1 MIRRHVLLWTLL
13 TLGLTACG
21 SDGQSAADGQS
32 SLGTS
37 SSDPAAA
44 TAPPSQ
50 AATEDPPAPAP
61 PVDSAPTIEGV
72 PAASVNVGSAY
83 LFAPTA
89 ADPNHDSLTFSIANM
104 PTWAAFD
111 PTSGKLSGAP
121 TSADVGVFTN
131 ITISV
136 SDGQQSA
143 SIGPFQ
149 ITVVAQT
156 PTPPKNNPPVISGSP
171 MTTTVA
177 GQAYSFTPTAS
188 DPDGDT
194 LSFTIANKPAWAT
207 FSSTTGKLSG
217 TPSTA
222 NEKTYTAITISVS
235 DGQATAALPAFSIAV
250 TAPPNHPPTIS
261 GTPPTSVVA
270 GSAYTFKP
278 TASDA
283 DGNTLTFSIQ
293 NRPTW
298 ATFSTATGQL
308 SGTPTS
314 AGTFTNIVIS
324 VSDGKAS
331 ASLSAFTIT
340 VTAASGGGG
349 GSGSTN
355 TPPVISGTPPTSG
368 TVGTAYSF
376 TPTASDAN
384 GDPLT
389 FSIQNMP
396 TWAAFNTN
404 TGALTGTPT
413 SSNIGTSSNII
424 ISVSDGKATTALA
437 GFSITVASPVASGT
451 ATVTWTAPT
460 TNSDGTALTNLAG
473 FNVYWGTVAGNL
485 NQSMQVPGSGSTTYT
500 VTNLSSG
507 TWYFAVASYTTSGAQ
522 SALST
527 VSSKAIQ

>member
-1 MIRRHVLLWTLL
+1 MIRRQVLLCALL

-21 SDGQSAADGQS
+21 RDGQSAADGQS
-32 SLGTS
+32 SSGASTS
-37 SSDPAAA
+37 EAPA
-44 TAPPSQ
+44 APPSQ
-50 AATEDPPAPAP
+50 AAGEASPAPTP

-72 PAASVNVGSAY
+72 PTASVTVGSAY

-89 ADPNHDSLTFSIANM
+89 ADPNNDPLTFSIANM

-111 PTSGKLSGAP
+111 NTSGKLSGTP

-149 ITVVAQT
+149 ITVAAPT

-171 MTTTVA
+171 ATTIVA

-194 LSFTIANKPAWAT
+194 LSYTIANKPSWAT
-207 FSSTTGKLSG
+207 FSSTTGKLNG

-261 GTPPTSVVA
+261 GTPPTSVVV

-278 TASDA
+278 TASDV
-283 DGNTLTFSIQ
+283 DGDTLSYSIQ

-298 ATFSTATGQL
+298 ATFSTTTGQL
-308 SGTPTS
+308 SGTPAS
-314 AGTFTNIVIS
+314 AGTFSNIVIS

-331 ASLSAFTIT
+331 ASLGAFTIT
-340 VTAASGGGG
+340 VTAAGGGGG
-349 GSGSTN
+349 GSGTTN
-355 TPPVISGTPPTSG
+355 TPPVISGTPSASA

-396 TWAAFNTN
+396 IWATFNTS

-413 SSNIGTSSNII
+413 SSSVGTSSNII
-424 ISVSDGKATTALA
+424 ISVSDGKATTPLA
-437 GFSITVASPVASGT
+437 AFAITVASPVATGT

-460 TNSDGTALTNLAG
+460 INSDGTALTNLAG
-473 FNVYWGTVAGNL
+473 FNVYWGSAAGNL
-485 NQSMQVPGSGSTTYT
+485 NQTMQVPGSGATNYT
-500 VTNLSSG
+500 VTNLGSG

-522 SALST
+522 SALSS
-527 VSSKAIQ
+527 VSSKTIQ